1 MAGITAHDVVV
12 IGAGFA
18 GLSAGAKLAKDGAR
32 VLVLEAKGR
41 LGGRATAFQ
50 DRETGELV
58 DNGQHIVLG
67 CYEDTFSFLRTIGA
81 EANVRL
87 QPQLAVTMIDKSGRQ
102 SRLSC
107 PSLPPPLHLVAG
119 VFDWDALSWRDRA
132 SVMGMARPIK
142 IALQE
147 LHGKQVHAASPDET
161 VENFLIRAGQTR
173 RIREMLWEPLAL
185 AALNQQPSKASAP
198 PFMRVLAEMF
208 SSDARAA
215 AIGLPTRPLHLTYA
229 EPARTFIETHRGKVL
244 MGEQARV
251 SIGGDGAVS
260 VIGSTQTWSPDVV
273 ISAVPWFALYSLFDV
288 IPPSLAST
296 VSAASRMASCPIVTV
311 NLWFDRI
318 VLPGGEPFI
327 GLPGRA
333 MQWVFD
339 KRAVFGES
347 ASHLA
352 LVSSGADNLVAA
364 SNEALIS
371 TAYGELIE
379 ALPDVRSARLVR
391 ATVIRE
397 PRASFSLTP
406 GQPRRPSTETGVR
419 RLLLAG
425 DWIDTGLPATIESA
439 VRSGHRAADL
449 AISGR

>member
-1 MAGITAHDVVV
+1 MAGVTSCDVIV

-18 GLSAGAKLAKDGAR
+18 GLSAAAKLAKDGAR
-32 VLVLEAKGR
+32 VLVLEARAR

-67 CYEDTFSFLRTIGA
+67 CYDETFAFLRTIGA
-81 EANVRL
+81 ESNVRL
-87 QPQLAVTMIDKSGRQ
+87 QTHLAITMVDQAGRQ

-107 PSLPPPLHLVAG
+107 PSLPPPLHLAAG
-119 VFDWDALSWRDRA
+119 VFDWEALSWRDRA
-132 SVMGMARPIK
+132 SVVGLARPIR
-142 IALQE
+142 IAREE
-147 LHGKQVHAASPDET
+147 LRGGSVHAASPDET

-185 AALNQQPSKASAP
+185 AALNQQPSKAAAP
-198 PFMRVLAEMF
+198 PFTRVLAEMF
-208 SSDARAA
+208 GSDPRAA

-229 EPARTFIETHRGKVL
+229 EPARTFIEEHGGTVL
-244 MGEQARV
+244 TGEQARI
-251 SIGGDGAVS
+251 SIGADGALS
-260 VIGSTQTWSPDVV
+260 VIAGAQNWSPHVV

-288 IPPSLAST
+288 IPPALAPT
-296 VSAASRMASCPIVTV
+296 VSAASRMASSPIVTV

-339 KRAVFGES
+339 KRAVFGED

-352 LVSSGADNLVAA
+352 LVSSGADGLIAGT
-364 SNEALIS
+364 NEALIS
-371 TAYGELIE
+371 TAYTELLE

-397 PRASFSLTP
+397 PRASFSLAP
-406 GQPRRPSTETGVR
+406 GQPKRPSTETGVR

-439 VRSGHRAADL
+439 VRSGHRAAAL
-449 AISGR
+449 AKQ